1 MDFISLHRAPVAD
14 LSAAVAKALETNGFA
29 ALVVHSGTP
38 QKRTLAD
45 DQYWPLRTTPH
56 FQHWL
61 PLAEPGCLLI
71 VQPGK
76 KPVLVKPPAQSIW
89 EAPALPEGDWFWAAF
104 EVVEAVPPLP
114 QGRVAFVGDDLAAAA
129 ALKIA
134 DANPPALIRAL
145 DALRVRKTPYEI

>member
-1 MDFISLHRAPVAD
+1 MDWEALHHDHVGKLLSGTARSLEKAGF
-14 LSAAVAKALETNGFA
+14 SALAI
-29 ALVVHSGTP
+29 HSGSAL
-38 QKRTLAD
+38 KRTLAD

-76 KPVLVKPPAQSIW
+76 KPGLVKPPAQSIW

-114 QGRVAFVGDDLAAAA
+114 QGRVAFVGD
-129 ALKIA
+129 
-134 DANPPALIRAL
+134 
-145 DALRVRKTPYEI
+145 